1 MSSKP
6 PWPSSNIL
14 RLCFIFFIF
23 LSIIFKYNKFPDFSV
38 RIIFSLSTKDKLQGL
53 LKPLCNSSNLG
64 SKASMLLKLNKNI
77 KKKKYYF
84 YHFIV
89 INILYLFAY

>member
-64 SKASMLLKLNKNI
+64 SKASMLLKLTKNT
-77 KKKKYYF
+77 KKKNYF
-84 YHFIV
+84 YHSIV
-89 INILYLFAY
+89 INILFLFAY